1 MPSAALGVSG
11 EVTRA
16 SALDPTRADFSRKNM
31 KKKCCNLM
39 LKIRLLLQTSFLTW
53 DLKSIFLLWIVQQ
66 ALRHPNLGRKS
77 DGI

>member
-1 MPSAALGVSG
+1 
-11 EVTRA
+11 
-16 SALDPTRADFSRKNM
+16 M
-31 KKKCCNLM
+31 KKKCCNM
-39 LKIRLLLQTSFLTW
+39 TLKIGLLLQTSFLTW